1 MNYAPATTVSS
12 HHGMSFTVT
21 ELRRRA
27 VGYAFPE
34 LHVRTYIGV
43 LPTEKRPEL
52 SPDFARA
59 KQYQSLVYLVCLLLT
74 YGCYHIWLRP
84 RHVQEEVQATTTR
97 KILEEIYCQ
106 KKTGAYK
113 CLIGNIIR
121 VYLLI

>member
-1 MNYAPATTVSS
+1 MLPQQQLVVIITLTQA
-12 HHGMSFTVT
+12 MSFTAT

-74 YGCYHIWLRP
+74 YGCIIYGYGHVMYKKRYKQQPREKFLRKFIARKKQAHIS
-84 RHVQEEVQATTTR
+84 V
-97 KILEEIYCQ
+97 
-106 KKTGAYK
+106 
-113 CLIGNIIR
+113 
-121 VYLLI
+121 